1 MCIGMCW
8 HVRVGRA
15 LNLKRA
21 LQKRAAQKRAQC
33 IWTDHGQV
41 RGKFVGRGFLTLQ
54 HTRQSNHA
62 ANEKANKAA
71 NEAANK
77 ANTEAAN

>member
-1 MCIGMCW
+1 MCG
-8 HVRVGRA
+8 HVRVDQA
-15 LNLKRA
+15 YNLKRA
-21 LQKRAAQKRAQC
+21 LQTRAAQKRAQC

-41 RGKFVGRGFLTLQ
+41 RGKFVGRGFLPLQ

-62 ANEKANKAA
+62 ANEAANKAA